1 MHACARAW
9 GLCMCAC
16 WMRYRLLSYSR
27 FLLVLARVRP
37 LLRAFV
43 PSPRHAAIDVSTYAD
58 QMDAI
63 LAHEIE
69 LIQSFRKRL
78 ESHVSK

>member
-1 MHACARAW
+1 MGNFR
-9 GLCMCAC
+9 
-16 WMRYRLLSYSR
+16 RDILLSCHRSHLDESQGIYK
-27 FLLVLARVRP
+27 LKQALASELGGSSETDGP
-37 LLRAFV
+37 
-43 PSPRHAAIDVSTYAD
+43 PIDVSTYAD